1 MTEQSAADDWHH
13 YEQAVRAYLADC
25 ELAADEMKAAS
36 SSLDPKYHPTEDG
49 AVKMIPHG
57 GNPAEAAKIR
67 QAFRDGVRSASM
79 PCLESLDARPEPRAE
94 LEI

>member
-1 MTEQSAADDWHH
+1 MNEQSAAHDWRD

-67 QAFRDGVRSASM
+67 QAFRTALMPQLEAAADRSE
-79 PCLESLDARPEPRAE
+79 LE